1 MSLLSIHALKVH
13 IPVAD
18 DFVLRAIDG
27 LSFDIQRSEVFG
39 LVGESGCGKSMTS
52 LAIMGLLP
60 AVAGRPDGEVI
71 FEGNNLLLNSDS
83 QMRRIRGNKIAMVF
97 QEPMTSLNPVF
108 TVGYQIAELLITH
121 KGFSKRKALD
131 RAVELLE
138 VVKVPSP
145 GLRVKQYPHQ
155 MSGGMRQRVM
165 IAMALACDPA
175 LIIADEPT
183 TALDVTIQAQILEL
197 LEDLRQS
204 TGTSMLFITHE
215 LGIVAEISQRV
226 MVMYA
231 GAAIEQAP
239 AVELFE
245 RPLHPYTQGLLE
257 SLPGKKGQPLKPI
270 PGALPTA
277 ENFPPGCRFEPRCR
291 YRVDEC
297 RQSEPEFQ
305 EIKPGHLV
313 RCLKA
318 GDFL

>member
-1 MSLLSIHALKVH
+1 MSLLSINSLQVN
-13 IPVAD
+13 IPAPGD
-18 DFVLRAIDG
+18 SVLRAIDNV
-27 LSFDIQRSEVFG
+27 SFNIQRGEVFG
-39 LVGESGCGKSMTS
+39 LVGESGCGKSMTALS
-52 LAIMGLLP
+52 IMGLLP
-60 AVAGRPDGEVI
+60 AVTGRPGGEI
-71 FEGNNLLLNSDS
+71 FFEGDDLLLNSDK
-83 QMRRIRGNKIAMVF
+83 QMRRIRGNRIAMVF

-121 KGFSKRKALD
+121 KKKSKKKALD

-197 LEDLRQS
+197 LEDLRQR
-204 TGTSMLFITHE
+204 TGTSMLFITHD

-231 GAAIEQAP
+231 GAAMEQAP
-239 AVELFE
+239 ASGLFKG
-245 RPLHPYTQGLLE
+245 PLHPYTQGLLE
-257 SLPGKKGQPLKPI
+257 SLPGEKDRPLKPI
-270 PGALPTA
+270 PGSVPAPDD
-277 ENFPPGCRFEPRCR
+277 FPPGCRFEPRCR
-291 YRVDEC
+291 YRINEC
-297 RQSEPEFQ
+297 RQSEPELQ
-305 EIKPGHLV
+305 ELKPGHLV

-318 GDFL
+318 KDFL

>member
-1 MSLLSIHALKVH
+1 MSLLSINSLKVT
-13 IPVAD
+13 IPATGNS
-18 DFVLRAIDG
+18 VLRAIDC
-27 LSFDIQRSEVFG
+27 LNFDIQRGEVFG
-39 LVGESGCGKSMTS
+39 LVGESGCGKSMTA

-60 AVAGRPDGEVI
+60 AVARPGGEVL
-71 FEGNNLLLNSDS
+71 FEGDDLFQKSDS
-83 QMRRIRGNKIAMVF
+83 QMRRIRGNRIAMIF

-108 TVGYQIAELLITH
+108 TVGYQIAELLTTH
-121 KGFSKRKALD
+121 KNFSKKKALD

-204 TGTSMLFITHE
+204 TGTSMLFITHD

-231 GAAIEQAP
+231 GAAMEQAP
-239 AVELFE
+239 AEGLFKD
-245 RPLHPYTQGLLE
+245 PLHPYTQGLLE
-257 SLPGKKGQPLKPI
+257 SLPGEKEKPLKPI
-270 PGALPTA
+270 LGSVPVP
-277 ENFPPGCRFEPRCR
+277 EDFPPGCRFEPRCR
-291 YRVDEC
+291 YRVDDC
-297 RQSEPEFQ
+297 QLREPELR
-305 EIKPGHLV
+305 ELKPGHLV
-313 RCLKA
+313 RCMKA
-318 GDFL
+318 EDFL

>member
-1 MSLLSIHALKVH
+1 MSLLSIHSLKVH
-13 IPVAD
+13 IPVTGD
-18 DFVLRAIDG
+18 SVLRAIDG
-27 LSFDIQRSEVFG
+27 LSFNIRRGEVFG
-39 LVGESGCGKSMTS
+39 LVGESGCGKSMTA

-60 AVAGRPDGEVI
+60 AVAGRPGGEVL
-71 FEGNNLLLNSDS
+71 FEGDNLLQKSDN
-83 QMRRIRGNKIAMVF
+83 QMRRIRGNRIAMIF

-121 KGFSKRKALD
+121 NNFSKKKALG

-204 TGTSMLFITHE
+204 TGTSMLFITHD
-215 LGIVAEISQRV
+215 LGIVAEISQRI

-231 GAAIEQAP
+231 GAAIEQAT
-239 AVELFE
+239 AEDLFK
-245 RPLHPYTQGLLE
+245 RPLLPYTQGLLE
-257 SLPGKKGQPLKPI
+257 SLPGEKEKPLKPI
-270 PGALPTA
+270 PGSVPTP
-277 ENFPPGCRFEPRCR
+277 EDFPPGCRFEPRCR
-291 YRVDEC
+291 YRIDEC
-297 RQSEPEFQ
+297 RQSEPELR
-305 EIKPGHLV
+305 ELKPGHLV

-318 GDFL
+318 EDFL